1 VAGRTAWL
9 RQNCDN
15 ELVQP
20 GWVMLGVGAVAADY
34 QGVSE
39 HTLALPSSDSDGS
52 NPADVASPLGIGGAL
67 DGLMDVAAAPTL
79 AVALRTARETL
90 GMEVAYT
97 SELIGEH
104 FVVRELDGDGASF
117 GVLGEAALPRERTF
131 CQRMLEGRIP
141 SLITDVWADDRAA
154 SVPVASTWN
163 VGAVASVR
171 LTFSDGRLWGT
182 LCALSHDRRAFEY
195 RDLQFLQVL
204 ARLISDQVE
213 LARASADVQRLAAHL
228 ALPDDAT
235 MTVTAEGVV
244 TGWNEASER
253 RFGYSASVA
262 IGRNLVDLLGSPGHE
277 AELGDALSEAA
288 AGTVIE
294 RRERVRRAN
303 GNVAPDAM
311 TLAPL
316 HGAHGEVSS
325 ISIVSRDIPEALYQ
339 AHYRMVERRVV
350 NAMSRATDIAEATMG
365 MLRGM
370 GEGLDCQMGTVWE
383 LDAAEQVLRC
393 SASWATEHA
402 SGTPFLER
410 IRDEQFVCGESVPG
424 RVWETGKA
432 VWIEGVGHVAEPRM
446 QAAAAAGIRTAVAV
460 PLRLTGEVIGVV
472 EFLSGNLTPR
482 DPEML
487 AMGEA
492 IVARL
497 ADALARGRAEDALR
511 AANQALEV
519 RVLERTSELERVV
532 AELDDAQIETVR
544 RLSTAVEFRDHDTGT
559 HIARI
564 SAFATRIARRAG
576 LAAGRCQLIE
586 RASPLHDVGK
596 VAIPDSV
603 LLKPGALTPEERA
616 VIETH
621 AEIGHRLLD
630 GSDSPVLQMAAV
642 IAYTH
647 HERYDGTGYPRR
659 LAGDEIP
666 IEGRIVAIA
675 DVFDA
680 ITSDRVYRPAMTVEQ
695 AIAVLREG
703 RGTHFDPVLLDHF
716 LEDLE
721 DNQEE

>member
-1 VAGRTAWL
+1 
-9 RQNCDN
+9 
-15 ELVQP
+15 
-20 GWVMLGVGAVAADY
+20 
-34 QGVSE
+34 
-39 HTLALPSSDSDGS
+39 
-52 NPADVASPLGIGGAL
+52 
-67 DGLMDVAAAPTL
+67 MDVAAQPTL
-79 AVALRTARETL
+79 AVALRTARESL

-104 FVVRELDGDGASF
+104 FVVRALDGDGAS
-117 GVLGEAALPRERTF
+117 LGLAAELALPRGDTF

-141 SLITDVWADDRAA
+141 SLIPDVGADERTASLPRAQR
-154 SVPVASTWN
+154 WG

-182 LCALSHDRRAFEY
+182 LCALSHKRTVFEY

-213 LARASADVQRLAAHL
+213 LRQASAEAKRLAARL
-228 ALPDDAT
+228 EVPDEAT
-235 MTVTAEGVV
+235 MTLTAGGVV

-253 RFGYSASVA
+253 RFGYNASEA
-262 IGRNLVDLLGSPGHE
+262 IGRGVVDLLSPPGRE
-277 AELGDALSEAA
+277 AELWQALNAAA

-294 RRERVRRAN
+294 CRERVRRAG

-311 TLAPL
+311 TLSPF
-316 HGAHGEVSS
+316 HDPQGEVSS
-325 ISIVSRDIPEALYQ
+325 ISVVSRDVPEALYQ
-339 AHYRMVERRVV
+339 AHYRMVERSVV
-350 NAMSRATDIAEATMG
+350 NSMSRAADIAEAAAG

-370 GEGLDCQMGTVWE
+370 GEGLDCQIGTLWE
-383 LDAAEQVLRC
+383 VDEAGQGLRC
-393 SASWATEHA
+393 SSLWTSEYAAGSAFSDH
-402 SGTPFLER
+402 
-410 IRDEQFVCGESVPG
+410 IRNDVLARGECVPG
-424 RVWETGKA
+424 RVWDTSKS
-432 VWIEGVGHVAEPRM
+432 VWVEGVEHVAEPRM
-446 QAAAAAGIRTAVAV
+446 QAAAAAGVRTAVGV
-460 PLRLTGEVIGVV
+460 PLRLCGEVIGVV

-497 ADALARGRAEDALR
+497 ADALARRRAEQALR
-511 AANQALEV
+511 TANQALEV

-532 AELDDAQIETVR
+532 AELDQAQIETVR
-544 RLSTAVEFRDHDTGT
+544 RLSAAVEFRDHDTGT

-564 SAFATRIARRAG
+564 SAFAGRIASRAG
-576 LAAGRCQLIE
+576 LAPGHCQLIE

-603 LLKPGALTPEERA
+603 LLKPGALSPEERA

-642 IAYTH
+642 IALTH

-680 ITSDRVYRPAMTVEQ
+680 ITSDRVYRPAMSLEQ

-716 LEDLE
+716 LVDVAEAGVDAG
-721 DNQEE
+721 DNSGE